1 MFNIWNNNDGN
12 FIIGGKMKK
21 KKKTSLKIIDNN
33 IFKMLIISL
42 LSLSVGL
49 LSIYLMIGE
58 INIFYKIITFI
69 GSFIISYY
77 FINKNYKEIVNKI
90 KINKKYL
97 FISLIASGIIF
108 YELTISINNDVIMRF
123 FNIKEIYYISFLGL
137 YFIINLVLIEF
148 KDWLYKF
155 IKEMDTFEKKS
166 FIIISIILFILLWVL
181 YSNKVNFYHDY
192 NVVYSIDSGDVYD
205 KQFSQIHYYEI
216 RHPLTS
222 VLTFPVYAIVKFIF
236 STELEPVVMQ
246 FINSLLLLL
255 TGYELKR
262 LTKNKWVFIFY
273 MLSFTSLLFMV
284 FFEKYIL
291 STFLLV
297 TYLYNMFI
305 EKKDGYKALIF
316 AIGTLPTNI
325 FIIIMEFFKKLRLK
339 QRFENITTIIILA
352 GLIVVVTGRIPGISS
367 CVYDLGRDRGFY
379 GGEEY
384 TFLERF
390 NSTTKMIETS
400 LIAIPS
406 EETTLTSLDG
416 IDYQALFWKDITKCV
431 SIVGLIILGIMALG
445 IKDIIKKKKTIYYS
459 FISGIVFAFILF
471 VVLSWDI
478 PESPLFTLCF
488 SWAII
493 PLFIYGCEKIFNL
506 VKLNTRYYKYIY
518 ICLLIVMSS
527 INIYQFIDIYNYIQ

>member
-1 MFNIWNNNDGN
+1 M
-12 FIIGGKMKK
+12 MKK
-21 KKKTSLKIIDNN
+21 KLDLQIINNNRFKI
-33 IFKMLIISL
+33 LIISL
-42 LSLSVGL
+42 LSFCGGL
-49 LSIYLMIGE
+49 LSLYLMIGE

-77 FINKNYKEIVNKI
+77 FINKNYDELVNKI
-90 KINKKYL
+90 KMNKKYL
-97 FISLIASGIIF
+97 FISLIACGIIF
-108 YELTISINNDVIMRF
+108 YELTISIDNDIIRRF
-123 FNIKEIYYISFLGL
+123 FNIKEIYYISFIGL
-137 YFIINLVLIEF
+137 YFIISLVLIIC

-155 IKEMDTFEKKS
+155 IKEMDTFEKRS
-166 FIIISIILFILLWVL
+166 LIIISIILFVLLWVL

-205 KQFSQIHYYEI
+205 KQFSKIHYYEI

-236 STELEPVVMQ
+236 STQLEPVVMQ

-273 MLSFTSLLFMV
+273 ILSFTSVLFMI

-305 EKKDGYKALIF
+305 EKKDGYKALVF
-316 AIGTLPTNI
+316 AVGTLPTNV
-325 FIIIMEFFKKLRLK
+325 FIIIMEFFKKLKLK
-339 QRFENITTIIILA
+339 QRFENITNIIILA
-352 GLIVVVTGRIPGISS
+352 GLIVVITGRIPGMSS

-406 EETTLTSLDG
+406 EEQTLTSLDG
-416 IDYQALFWKDITKCV
+416 IDYQALFWKDITENV
-431 SIVGLIILGIMALG
+431 SIIGVIILGIMSLG

-459 FISGIVFAFILF
+459 FILGIVFSFILF
-471 VVLSWDI
+471 IVLSWDI

-493 PLFIYGCEKIFNL
+493 PLFIYGCEKLFKL
-506 VKLNTRYYKYIY
+506 FKLNTKNYKYIY
-518 ICLLIVMSS
+518 VCLLMIMSA
-527 INIYQFIDIYNYIQ
+527 INICQFINIYNYIQ